1 MSRRRYPGDGEHQP
15 EIKLPRRQLQ
25 YLVFWRSLDQP
36 EKGTIWVW
44 CSEELQSWAGLR
56 SDEEI
61 PLRAMCYRPSLLEAR
76 GVKWTATWA
85 DGTSHRFKASPQ
97 ATKAVMARLAQRW
110 KVPPVSLQRG
120 NARAFDLLSLIE
132 ESHSHVY
139 LVRLLTFE
147 QNADGRAYYKIG
159 KAVSIPRRIKQFGP
173 CEVVAE
179 ARLPSEAES
188 LKVEALLH
196 QQFSA
201 WRKAETEIFC
211 LGVSEVEAVT
221 AAIEQLSGFGDEREQ
236 N

>member
-1 MSRRRYPGDGEHQP
+1 
-15 EIKLPRRQLQ
+15 
-25 YLVFWRSLDQP
+25 
-36 EKGTIWVW
+36 
-44 CSEELQSWAGLR
+44 
-56 SDEEI
+56 
-61 PLRAMCYRPSLLEAR
+61 
-76 GVKWTATWA
+76 
-85 DGTSHRFKASPQ
+85 
-97 ATKAVMARLAQRW
+97 MARLAQRW
-110 KVPPVSLQRG
+110 KVPPVSLQTG

-132 ESHSHVY
+132 ERHSHIY

-147 QNADGRAYYKIG
+147 QTADGRAYYKIG

-211 LGVSEVEAVT
+211 FGVSEVEAVT
-221 AAIEQLSGFGDEREQ
+221 AAMAQLSGFGAIDTGQADSESAASF
-236 N
+236 